1 MCLGL
6 CMCVC
11 DHTRV
16 SLFLCVNVCM
26 YLLCLREEGRQTCLY
41 VSVCVFACL
50 CVTVYL

>member
-11 DHTRV
+11 DHTCV

-26 YLLCLREEGRQTCLY
+26 YLLCLHEEGRQTCLC
-41 VSVCVFACL
+41 VGVCVFAY
-50 CVTVYL
+50 VSV